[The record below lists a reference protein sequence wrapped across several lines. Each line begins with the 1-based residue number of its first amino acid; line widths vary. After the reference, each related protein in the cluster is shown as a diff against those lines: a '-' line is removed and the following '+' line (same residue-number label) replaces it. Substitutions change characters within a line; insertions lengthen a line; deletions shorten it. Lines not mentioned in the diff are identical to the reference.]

1 MKRRLLSKKGW
12 IAVVP
17 AVLLIVVLGVGGA
30 QQTVPELCSPLTQ
43 LYQYIDR
50 SFYWQDKLQDTT
62 LLHGAMRG
70 MVEALD
76 DPYSEFLDPQEW
88 TRFVD
93 SLEGKLT
100 GVGIEIAIV
109 KNVLT
114 VVAPLEGTPAEAAGI
129 KAGDQILAID
139 GQTAEGIT
147 TSQASSKIRGE
158 AGTTV
163 VLHIRHK
170 DGKEEDISIVRQEIS
185 VPAVRSELVDD
196 GRIGYI
202 RLSRFDSDAATEVN
216 RALQSFDLN
225 GLDGLILD
233 LRNNTGGYT
242 VAAVEVS
249 SYFVD
254 DGTIYSVKDTVRGN
268 QTFSSIGNRI
278 PNLPLAVLING
289 GTASAAEITAGAIHD
304 HEMGI
309 LIGQKTFGKG
319 VQQSTQYHFPDGSVL
334 KLTTG
339 EFFTPLGHVVHGVGI
354 APDIVV
360 PEDGDPREAAITW
373 IHEHLGSRMPLPLS
387 GTGL

>member
-93 SLEGKLT
+93 ALEGKLT

-233 LRNNTGGYT
+233 LRNNTGRLHGRGRRG
-242 VAAVEVS
+242 VELLRGQRHDLLGQGHGAWEPDVLLDRESDPQPS
-249 SYFVD
+249 S
-254 DGTIYSVKDTVRGN
+254 RGPD
-268 QTFSSIGNRI
+268 QRRDRQRRG
-278 PNLPLAVLING
+278 
-289 GTASAAEITAGAIHD
+289 D
-304 HEMGI
+304 HGRR
-309 LIGQKTFGKG
+309 
-319 VQQSTQYHFPDGSVL
+319 
-334 KLTTG
+334 
-339 EFFTPLGHVVHGVGI
+339 
-354 APDIVV
+354 
-360 PEDGDPREAAITW
+360 DP
-373 IHEHLGSRMPLPLS
+373 
-387 GTGL
+387 